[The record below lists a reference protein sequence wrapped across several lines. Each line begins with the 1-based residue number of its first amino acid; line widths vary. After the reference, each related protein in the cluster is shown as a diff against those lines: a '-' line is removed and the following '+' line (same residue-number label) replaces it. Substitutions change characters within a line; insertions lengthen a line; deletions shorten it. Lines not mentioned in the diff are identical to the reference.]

1 MSALQRIETIREAM
15 NVALASRDWGV
26 IGDLDMACRAELDE
40 IVQAP
45 GQDEGAVKDNLQ
57 ALLDLY
63 RQLIQVA
70 SDERQLLVDEMS
82 TISQAKNAAKVYH
95 LFS

>member
-1 MSALQRIETIREAM
+1 MSALQRIETIREALS
-15 NVALASRDWGV
+15 VALVTRDWGV

-40 IVQAP
+40 IVQLP
-45 GQDEGAVKDNLQ
+45 GQDEGAIKDNLQ

-63 RQLIQVA
+63 RQLVQIA